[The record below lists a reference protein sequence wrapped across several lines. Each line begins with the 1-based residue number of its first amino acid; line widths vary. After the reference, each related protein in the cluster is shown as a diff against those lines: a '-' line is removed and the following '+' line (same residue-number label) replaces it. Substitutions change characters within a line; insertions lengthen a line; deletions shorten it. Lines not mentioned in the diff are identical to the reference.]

1 MRKNRNKGLSLIES
15 VVSLILASIMIMSLM
30 TVTTLIDGNSRRIA
44 TRQEINVANINKI
57 EELQY
62 VLNTSGQLTVGKET
76 IKSAKGYKKL
86 TMEVTIGGSAEDGVY
101 TVKLMTKLN
110 GTQSRES
117 INVIIARSVGYEK

>member
-86 TMEVTIGGSAEDGVY
+86 TMEVTIDGSAEDGVY